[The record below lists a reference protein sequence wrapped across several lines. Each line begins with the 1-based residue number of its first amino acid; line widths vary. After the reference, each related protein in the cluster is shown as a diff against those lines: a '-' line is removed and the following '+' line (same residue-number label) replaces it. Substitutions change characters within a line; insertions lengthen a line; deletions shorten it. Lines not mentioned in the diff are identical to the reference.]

1 MYIFTRRLGMSPM
14 SRHGHHAVF
23 KSFQG
28 LLHANVVH
36 TPRLLRTKPRY
47 RPLSTGTK
55 ATNPSST
62 KRPSANPWILYP
74 ATALLLGGAGY
85 VAYENYQPFRHALL
99 AIARCSRIARMCTSY
114 FWYAADWRHERF
126 NASSIR
132 LNIHLSRRRNRRSHR
147 LQVHICSQLPV
158 GGGNAARVLGVSYAK
173 CEEGPEGTS
182 CKRRCG

>member
-1 MYIFTRRLGMSPM
+1 M

-28 LLHANVVH
+28 FLHANVVH
-36 TPRLLRTKPRY
+36 TSRLPRTKPGCH
-47 RPLSTGTK
+47 PLSTGTK
-55 ATNPSST
+55 TDTT
-62 KRPSANPWILYP
+62 KRPSANSWILYP

-99 AIARCSRIARMCTSY
+99 AVARCSRIARMCTSY
-114 FWYAADWRHERF
+114 FWFAADWRHERS

-147 LQVHICSQLPV
+147 LQVHVCSQLPV
-158 GGGNAARVLGVSYAK
+158 GGGNAVRVLGVSYAQ

-182 CKRRCG
+182 CKWRCG